1 MICIGLTGGIGSG
14 KSFIA
19 EIFIRL
25 GVPIYNADTLARHIS
40 NNNPDVKSNIVSLL
54 GQNAYKKGLLNR
66 QYVGGMVFDNPDLL
80 ENLNKIIHP
89 AVEVDFLKWCSNN
102 KEHHYLIKE
111 AAILFETGSYRKLD
125 STILVVAPEDIRIKR
140 VQKRDNLDANSIKKR
155 IDKQWNDQE
164 KEKLADYII
173 NNDGKTLLLPQ
184 IIQIHKRVTNN
195 E

>member
-25 GVPIYNADTLARHIS
+25 GVPIYNADTRARHIS
-40 NNNPDVKSNIVSLL
+40 DNNPDVKSNIVSLL

-80 ENLNKIIHP
+80 ESLNSIIHP

-102 KEHHYLIKE
+102 KEHRYIIKE

-125 STILVVAPEDIRIKR
+125 STILVVAPEEIRIKR
-140 VQKRDNLDANSIKKR
+140 VQKRDSTDTDSVKKR
-155 IDKQWNDQE
+155 IDKQWKDQE

-173 NNDGKTLLLPQ
+173 NNDEKTLLLPQ
-184 IIQIHKRVTNN
+184 IIDIHTSIT